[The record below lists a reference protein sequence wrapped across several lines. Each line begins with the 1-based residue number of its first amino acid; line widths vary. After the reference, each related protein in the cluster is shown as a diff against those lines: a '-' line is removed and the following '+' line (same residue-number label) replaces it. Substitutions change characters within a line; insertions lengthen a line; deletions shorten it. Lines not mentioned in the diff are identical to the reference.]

1 MIGGVAG
8 GGKPLAAQGADVVL
22 LGHAGGGHHSQPR
35 WGVEDVVQGA
45 FELGCE
51 VGEVGLAADDSVH
64 HGCQVHI
71 VHDTAQVR
79 GKDAHVIAI
88 VGVSASVIV
97 GISAVIGS
105 VVVVVGVVVEVVQ
118 LRIVVAFD
126 APGDEILVDSR
137 VRLAVEVAAKNQG
150 SIS

>member
-22 LGHAGGGHHSQPR
+22 LRHAGGGHHSQPR

-51 VGEVGLAADDSVH
+51 VGEVGLAADDCVH

-97 GISAVIGS
+97 GISAVVGS
-105 VVVVVGVVVEVVQ
+105 VVVVGVVVEVVQ

-137 VRLAVEVAAKNQG
+137 VWLAVEVAAKNQG